1 MLPPNEARFTW
12 IASKRETILQET
24 GCNTGISHLQER
36 PCHTA
41 DDLDFRFFFNR
52 LWPISALFL
61 PMQVLHIWN
70 AVRPLVA
77 GLCREHLSFINNSPT
92 APQWTA
98 DAIPAEVTTMSTILN
113 SLKKLRNRAVARH
126 ELDMLSARQL
136 RDLNLERVN
145 VLDVPVYRS
154 RVWNGV

>member
-1 MLPPNEARFTW
+1 
-12 IASKRETILQET
+12 
-24 GCNTGISHLQER
+24 
-36 PCHTA
+36 
-41 DDLDFRFFFNR
+41 
-52 LWPISALFL
+52 
-61 PMQVLHIWN
+61 
-70 AVRPLVA
+70 
-77 GLCREHLSFINNSPT
+77 
-92 APQWTA
+92 
-98 DAIPAEVTTMSTILN
+98 MSTILN